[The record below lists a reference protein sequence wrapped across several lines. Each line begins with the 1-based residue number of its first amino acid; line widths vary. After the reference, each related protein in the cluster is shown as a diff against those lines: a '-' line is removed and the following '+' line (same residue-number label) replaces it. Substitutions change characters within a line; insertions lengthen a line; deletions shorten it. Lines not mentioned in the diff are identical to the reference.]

1 MKKQKI
7 LKISLLSSMIYA
19 YYGVG
24 TVYATEPTKEGFYFY
39 NYVKEPSRMTIEEKN
54 NIADKVKDNIGKILV
69 HDFDADKNIPILNKY
84 SDRITTTNKEG
95 YVSKYFANKDNPP
108 NDQERFLS
116 HGEYVLFS
124 IFGGNENSKQKE
136 FEGFFTKKGKVDF
149 FGAGEFT
156 GSYEDTFNDE
166 RVRASLR
173 NGFTIYSDSFGFP
186 VFDSENNERHYK
198 KAYPEADDKRRDES
212 WQSWFDRNYAAGKID
227 IEYPYEAQLTTLAK
241 IAKENP
247 NFLWVKS
254 KGNYSYNGANNEE
267 GVYKEENKDKKEYSY
282 ESGAS
287 ITLLYLNSQYAPDDV
302 KALRKQVIEVANY
315 DYENKRLDS
324 YSSLCHGDDHC
335 VSAIGKIYTGMKGKD
350 GSNNGTSFSAPYVA
364 SLAAA
369 IKSIYPFMTAEQIKD
384 LILSNADKLIDDPEM
399 NKVILGAGVV
409 NPLKS
414 SKGIEVLK
422 KDYEVNLKNN
432 EDLMESNETFEF
444 ANNIS
449 GVGGLT
455 INGNNKNNSITL
467 KGDNSYEGKTLVK
480 NKGKLILEQSKI
492 KNSEVNIDKTSYLT
506 SKGSEVT
513 TLKNSGNVEGLND
526 ARFVNITNDKDAIIN
541 LTKSYF
547 DMMVNNG
554 TFNGHEKTEFKNL
567 VNNGV
572 ATLNQVEAKN
582 NITNNENGNINI
594 ASSNVNKMI
603 NNGNATLNQ
612 TEVKNNITN
621 NEKGN
626 LTINSSNINELINN
640 NIATL
645 NQVEVKNNI
654 TNNENGNINIA
665 SSNVN
670 ELINNGNATIEKGKI
685 TNFTNNAQN
694 THKATINDVDINKAL
709 NEINANL
716 DMLNSRLNT
725 FENKGTTNYVGKNK
739 IEELKLDQQSNNK
752 ITLNGNNSL
761 EVNKATIDGVLTL
774 DNGTNGNIAI
784 NQDPIGYINA
794 TEVAKFKEKNNIFD
808 QLTNE
813 TKILTSKENI
823 TGKFKEIK
831 FTNDLNNSDYASLY
845 FFNKPEL
852 SQTDKAILYKEGFNN
867 FNDNDYETFKII
879 LLAHKNIINNKIQ
892 ALEDAEKTPENIA
905 KINKEIFAN
914 SGLSKLIYKAAL
926 SNKQNVDKIKELL
939 TVNNIDPLYLNI
951 SNEDIFNHNQKLI
964 TYNFEESEAS
974 NGLYYNVRNKGKLG
988 VIQTLGY
995 VNNIDEGMNFNASV
1009 NYGKLK
1015 NNKQKFDYLS
1025 ANLATTFK
1033 IADEENETLFNITG
1047 YGHYNKNKIK
1057 GNEIVNGELA
1067 QISSKNN
1074 YSTRISAGL
1083 LFHNNYEVVDDFY
1096 LIPNIGYEYSKYKIN
1111 SDNAYSVYGLNS
1123 GFDIKNSINLNTHSV
1138 LSGLNAEYDND
1149 DFNVGVAYQ
1158 YRKNLKTQ
1166 DNKSSSTIS
1175 DAILNIDYTNNI
1187 NVKELN
1193 KDSHLMNAHINVKNA
1208 FINNLNIGLYYNYEL
1223 LKSNK
1228 NERKQNQNHSYGIN
1242 IKYNW

>member
-1 MKKQKI
+1 
-7 LKISLLSSMIYA
+7 MIYA

-254 KGNYSYNGANNEE
+254 KGNYSYNGPNTEE

-369 IKSIYPFMTAEQIKD
+369 IKSIYPFMTAEQIKE

-455 INGNNKNNSITL
+455 INGNDKNNSITL

-506 SKGSEVT
+506 SQGGEVT

-526 ARFVNITNDKDAIIN
+526 AKFVNITNDKDAIIN

-554 TFNGHEKTEFKNL
+554 AFNGHEKTEFKNL

-572 ATLNQVEAKN
+572 ATLNQVEA
-582 NITNNENGNINI
+582 
-594 ASSNVNKMI
+594 
-603 NNGNATLNQ
+603 
-612 TEVKNNITN
+612 
-621 NEKGN
+621 
-626 LTINSSNINELINN
+626 
-640 NIATL
+640 
-645 NQVEVKNNI
+645 KNNI

-926 SNKQNVDKIKELL
+926 SNKQNVDKIKALL

-1033 IADEENETLFNITG
+1033 IAVEENETLFNITG

-1111 SDNAYSVYGLNS
+1111 LDNAYSVYGLNS

>member
-212 WQSWFDRNYAAGKID
+212 WQSWFDRNYVAGKID

-254 KGNYSYNGANNEE
+254 KGNYSYNGPNTEE

-369 IKSIYPFMTAEQIKD
+369 IKSIYPFMTAEQIKE

-422 KDYEVNLKNN
+422 KDYEVDLKNN

-506 SKGSEVT
+506 SKGGEVT

-526 ARFVNITNDKDAIIN
+526 AKFVNITNDKDAIIN

-547 DMMVNNG
+547 DMMINNG

-594 ASSNVNKMI
+594 ASSNVN
-603 NNGNATLNQ
+603 
-612 TEVKNNITN
+612 
-621 NEKGN
+621 
-626 LTINSSNINELINN
+626 
-640 NIATL
+640 
-645 NQVEVKNNI
+645 
-654 TNNENGNINIA
+654 
-665 SSNVN
+665 
-670 ELINNGNATIEKGKI
+670 ELINNGNATVEKGKL
-685 TNFTNNAQN
+685 TNLTNNAQN
-694 THKATINDVDINKAL
+694 AHKATINDVDINKAL

-716 DMLNSRLNT
+716 DIINSRLNA

-761 EVNKATIDGVLTL
+761 EVNKAIIDGVLTL
-774 DNGTNGNIAI
+774 DNGENGNVVV

-794 TEVAKFKEKNNIFD
+794 TEVAKFKEKNNVFD

-867 FNDNDYETFKII
+867 FNDNDYETFKTI

-914 SGLSKLIYKAAL
+914 SGLSKLIYKVAL

-964 TYNFEESEAS
+964 TYNFEELEAS

-995 VNNIDEGMNFNASV
+995 VNNIDENINFNASV

-1033 IADEENETLFNITG
+1033 ISDEENETLFNITG

-1083 LFHNNYEVVDDFY
+1083 LFHNNYEVVEDFY

-1138 LSGLNAEYDND
+1138 LSGLNAEYYNN

-1158 YRKNLKTQ
+1158 YRKNLKTK

-1175 DAILNIDYTNNI
+1175 DAILNIDYANNI

-1208 FINNLNIGLYYNYEL
+1208 FIDNLNIGLYYNYEL